1 MHIRLLEDD
10 PALREALV
18 VALSDCSVA
27 VMPEHSP
34 ESEEDRHW
42 RPDCELV
49 VLGHHHEANQLTSLT
64 RALWPTPVIILLS
77 EPSTARVVE
86 AMRAGATNVLDRA
99 MDACLIA
106 QSVRA
111 TCEAQ
116 QTQLGAS
123 RGQHYF
129 YCLLYTS
136 PSPRDQRGSRMPSSA

>member
-10 PALREALV
+10 PALGEALV
-18 VALSDCSVA
+18 AALSDCGVS
-27 VMPEHSP
+27 VMPEHAT
-34 ESEEDRHW
+34 ESEENRQW

-49 VLGHHHEANQLTSLT
+49 VLGHHKEANQLASLT
-64 RALWPTPVIILLS
+64 LALWPTPVIILLS

-106 QSVRA
+106 QSVLA

-116 QTQLGAS
+116 QTQLGVS
-123 RGQHYF
+123 KGQRYF
-129 YCLLYTS
+129 Y
-136 PSPRDQRGSRMPSSA
+136 P